1 MNGQTNNNEPMRP
14 YFSGL
19 NASSNGDGDGNP
31 TPPVSLNDK
40 GIGFSNEPVFSSWS
54 PSMIPTPGP
63 IAENI
68 PEQETPIP
76 VTEGSYA
83 SPVSSSVSIPPSQ
96 TVISSMTN
104 PVVSPVAT
112 PSVFPA
118 TPFSQA
124 VPSPAVFSTPEVVP
138 VTPPAMPLSAVT
150 TSVSSP
156 VTPDPLVS
164 SQYTFSMPS
173 PVQAPAPNPI
183 PTPVAPVAPVAP
195 FIPTTVSDVAVT
207 SSPIFSASTSSPA
220 SVPAP
225 TPIAPMTIPYDVD
238 SVTPSSPSV
247 APQTQTTIA
256 SQIDLSPAV
265 TAYSAP
271 SMPSSPAFSTSTP
284 ASSPAPVNMYP
295 SMPTQAPIP
304 VAPSAPLSTN
314 IPPEAGPISPPSF
327 NQSYVATPPS
337 PTYSPPSISPIP
349 SSMTSQASSIT
360 QFSAGDQSS
369 VPPPPKITQYEIKTL
384 TSDSAA
390 LKASGGLEAP
400 SQTFIPAGAE
410 GEEIFNPAAVAPVK
424 KNKSKIIFIIFGVII
439 LLAAIG
445 ALGFFFVKPLFL
457 TPSTTPIPAEIVV
470 TVSDVDIPPVELSP
484 ASLFLS
490 PANFSKT
497 INIDNIEL
505 ATFRNTFRS
514 PEGIEVQDENITE
527 LTITRDGNNILFSE
541 FLTTILPDKN
551 AEAIKATFEEKFTLF
566 ITRDG
571 ENDLPGF
578 IVKARPETT
587 PEALSAFST
596 ALEASPNLKNFYTIN
611 PGTMSAFKGG
621 TVQDNS
627 IRYAPF
633 AAGYAFNY
641 GWFEDT
647 LGADY
652 LVVASSYKGMVRAVE
667 LAGF

>member
-14 YFSGL
+14 DFSGL

-54 PSMIPTPGP
+54 PSVIPTPGP

-68 PEQETPIP
+68 PKQETPIP
-76 VTEGSYA
+76 VTEGVYI
-83 SPVSSSVSIPPSQ
+83 SPVSPVSPSVSAPLPQ
-96 TVISSMTN
+96 TVISPMTH
-104 PVVSPVAT
+104 PIISPSET
-112 PSVFPA
+112 SPIFPA
-118 TPFSQA
+118 APVSQV
-124 VPSPAVFSTPEVVP
+124 VPSPAPT
-138 VTPPAMPLSAVT
+138 
-150 TSVSSP
+150 
-156 VTPDPLVS
+156 
-164 SQYTFSMPS
+164 
-173 PVQAPAPNPI
+173 PAPTPTPT
-183 PTPVAPVAPVAP
+183 PTPVAP
-195 FIPTTVSDVAVT
+195 FISPTVSDVAVT
-207 SSPIFSASTSSPA
+207 SSPIFSTPAPTPA
-220 SVPAP
+220 SAPTP
-225 TPIAPMTIPYDVD
+225 TPIAPMTIPYDVGLTTPVS
-238 SVTPSSPSV
+238 SVI

-265 TAYSAP
+265 AT
-271 SMPSSPAFSTSTP
+271 PSSPSFSTP
-284 ASSPAPVNMYP
+284 ASSSAPVPMYSP
-295 SMPTQAPIP
+295 MSTQSPVPIT
-304 VAPSAPLSTN
+304 PSAPLSTN
-314 IPPEAGPISPPSF
+314 IPPESGPISPPSF